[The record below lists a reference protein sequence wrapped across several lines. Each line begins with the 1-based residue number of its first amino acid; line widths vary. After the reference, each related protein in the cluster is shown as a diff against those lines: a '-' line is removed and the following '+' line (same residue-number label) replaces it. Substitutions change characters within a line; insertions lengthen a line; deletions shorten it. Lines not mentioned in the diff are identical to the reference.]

1 MPGSCGRSWY
11 SPPSIV
17 RADILCRPIARKADS
32 VAKSWAYA
40 PDSTDTCTVGHDAGT
55 IGSGATP

>member
-1 MPGSCGRSWY
+1 MSGSRGRSWY

-17 RADILCRPIARKADS
+17 RADILFRPIARKVDS
-32 VAKSWAYA
+32 VARSWVCAS
-40 PDSTDTCTVGHDAGT
+40 DSTDTCTAGHDAGT